1 MLAAALRC
9 WNRRSLHRPRLLVRS
24 PVRYITQTHLQA
36 SPQLTTTAVA
46 LVAGLVRLAARLV
59 AVAVLARAPALV
71 RTVAQVTVVV
81 DVQLLVL
88 VVVVV
93 PAGLVALAAVPVAV
107 LVAVVHMVALSA
119 AVKEV
124 SHGCI
129 IE

>member
-1 MLAAALRC
+1 M
-9 WNRRSLHRPRLLVRS
+9 
-24 PVRYITQTHLQA
+24 
-36 SPQLTTTAVA
+36 
-46 LVAGLVRLAARLV
+46 
-59 AVAVLARAPALV
+59 
-71 RTVAQVTVVV
+71 VV

-88 VVVVV
+88 VAVVV

-107 LVAVVHMVALSA
+107 LVVVVHMVALSA

>member
-1 MLAAALRC
+1 MLAAVLRC
-9 WNRRSLHRPRLLVRS
+9 WNRRSLHRPRLLARS

-36 SPQLTTTAVA
+36 SPQHTTTAAA
-46 LVAGLVRLAARLV
+46 LVAGLVRLAARPV
-59 AVAVLARAPALV
+59 AVAVLARAQALV
-71 RTVAQVTVVV
+71 RTAARVTAVAV
-81 DVQLLVL
+81 VQLPVL

-107 LVAVVHMVALSA
+107 LVVVVRTAALSA
-119 AVKEV
+119 AVKGV